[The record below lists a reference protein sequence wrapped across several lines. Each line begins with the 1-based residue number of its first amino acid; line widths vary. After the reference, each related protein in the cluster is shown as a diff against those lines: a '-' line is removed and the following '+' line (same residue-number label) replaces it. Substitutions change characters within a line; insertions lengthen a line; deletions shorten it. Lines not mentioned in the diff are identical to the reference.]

1 MLRDV
6 VGFVLKVIDWFMHGL
21 VNRFVGRF
29 VVGFVVV
36 VGVTLVLDISYVS
49 GVAIHVIGDN
59 LTATVGE
66 IDKVLSLGVVSVTVL
81 VVTEVEVSVVILDG
95 VVEVVVSGSLSRKG
109 VMNIFDGFR
118 IVSKIEAY
126 IVVFLVFVSLM
137 RGISWFVIVSSGRS
151 SSSESHN
158 AHKNSNDLLI
168 PNA

>member
-1 MLRDV
+1 MFWDV
-6 VGFVLKVIDWFMHGL
+6 VGFVLRLIDGFMHGF
-21 VNRFVGRF
+21 VNGFVGRF
-29 VVGFVVV
+29 VVRFMVV

-49 GVAIHVIGDN
+49 GVAIHVVGDN

-109 VMNIFDGFR
+109 GMNIMDGYR

-126 IVVFLVFVSLM
+126 IVVFLVL
-137 RGISWFVIVSSGRS
+137 VSSGRS

-158 AHKNSNDLLI
+158 THKNSNDLLI